1 MKLSLQV
8 AQTTTIDL
16 LMFDSLEYFP
26 IETC

>member
-26 IETC
+26 TKTC